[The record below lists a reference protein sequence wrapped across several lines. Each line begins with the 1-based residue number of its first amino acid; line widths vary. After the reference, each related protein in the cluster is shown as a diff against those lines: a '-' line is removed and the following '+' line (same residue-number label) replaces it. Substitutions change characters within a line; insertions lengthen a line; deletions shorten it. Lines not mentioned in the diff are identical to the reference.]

1 MSRAAISIIKA
12 PAITEKATL
21 VTEKAGQ
28 VVFKVDPRASKVDIK
43 TAVESLFGV
52 KVDRV
57 RTMNYLGKLRRA
69 RGRTM
74 GRRRAWKK
82 AYVTLAEGQALDL
95 LEKV

>member
-1 MSRAAISIIKA
+1 MNRALSGILKA

-28 VVFKVDPRASKVDIK
+28 VVFKVDPRATKLDIK
-43 TAVESLFGV
+43 HAIESLLGA

-57 RTMNYLGKLRRA
+57 RTVNYLGKPRRT
-69 RGRTM
+69 RGRTA

-82 AYVTLAEGQALDL
+82 AYVTLAEGQTVDL